1 MRGSDS
7 YLSIKTFTF
16 VSGALC
22 LLYCFLFSPI
32 TYEAQG
38 DSPAYIELARQI
50 FDLPGAGTTD
60 LSARSPLYSVIIG
73 IFILVFGEAGY
84 LIPLMTFQ
92 YFLIFLSSLFIYKIF
107 LQLTGK
113 RGVAFFAGL
122 TGILNLTTIFFGFMI
137 LSETLALFLFTL
149 TAWLLMKYYQEEG
162 TGIVILTGLVM
173 GMLILA
179 RYNMIGMPVVVAGL
193 LIIVFVFKKHK
204 GGLSQALRD
213 LSLFVVS
220 MLLILNIWAFRN
232 YLTNDRYELLPRHHT
247 GQRWAVPATIN
258 PSDSV
263 SNEYS
268 EVLQIFLKTREDLLV
283 RAENRQYRKSS
294 LLEYNIIEK
303 INDYFRPAVS
313 GYLLYR
319 DSEEELLNYYHLEIN
334 PEGIRALNARLKPFY
349 DEIAAQNRK
358 EIRRFRTYS
367 FLYSFKHISP
377 TLPGNA
383 PANLNILPSFILKAY
398 KVIFILMMV
407 MVFAGSVIHT
417 VYILLRREKFSRSLE
432 WIILYGIIWYFPVVN
447 WYANVLGD
455 ANRFRYPADMVITGL
470 FISYIWVFYRRFFR
484 SENPQIH
491 SGT

>member
-1 MRGSDS
+1 
-7 YLSIKTFTF
+7 
-16 VSGALC
+16 
-22 LLYCFLFSPI
+22 
-32 TYEAQG
+32 
-38 DSPAYIELARQI
+38 
-50 FDLPGAGTTD
+50 
-60 LSARSPLYSVIIG
+60 
-73 IFILVFGEAGY
+73 
-84 LIPLMTFQ
+84 MTFQ
-92 YFLIFLSSLFIYKIF
+92 YFLIFLSSIFIYKIF

-113 RGVAFFAGL
+113 RGIAFFAGL
-122 TGILNLTTIFFGFMI
+122 TGILNLTTVFFGFMI

-149 TAWLLMKYYQEEG
+149 SAWLLIKYYQEG
-162 TGIVILTGLVM
+162 STVLAILTGLTL

-179 RYNMIGMPVVVAGL
+179 RYNMIGLPVVVAGL
-193 LIIVFVFKKHK
+193 LIIVFVFKKQK
-204 GGLSQALRD
+204 GGMSQALRD
-213 LSLFVVS
+213 ISLFTVS

-232 YLTNDRYELLPRHHT
+232 YLTYGRYELLPRHHT
-247 GQRWAVPATIN
+247 GQRWAVPATID

-263 SNEYS
+263 SNEYY

-303 INDYFRPAVS
+303 INDHFRPDVS

-319 DSEEELLNYYHLEIN
+319 DSEEELLNYYHLEQN
-334 PEGIRALNARLKPFY
+334 PEGIRSLNTKLKPFY

-407 MVFAGSVIHT
+407 MVFAGSIIHT
-417 VYILLRREKFSRSLE
+417 IYIMLRRERLRQSLQ

-455 ANRFRYPADMVITGL
+455 ANRFRYPADMIITGL
-470 FISYIWVFYRRFFR
+470 FISYVWFFYRRFFR
-484 SENPQIH
+484 SGNHGIY
-491 SGT
+491 SGN

>member
-1 MRGSDS
+1 MRRGDS
-7 YLSIKTFTF
+7 YLNIKTFTF

-38 DSPAYIELARQI
+38 DSPSYIELARQI

-73 IFILVFGEAGY
+73 LFILVFGEAGY

-122 TGILNLTTIFFGFMI
+122 TGILNLTTIFFGFMV

-149 TAWLLMKYYQEEG
+149 TAWLLMKYYQEGSAG
-162 TGIVILTGLVM
+162 TAILTGLVV

-179 RYNMIGMPVVVAGL
+179 RYNMIGMPVVVVGL
-193 LIIVFVFKKHK
+193 LIIVFVFKKQK
-204 GGLSQALRD
+204 GGLSQAVRD
-213 LSLFVVS
+213 ISLFVVS

-247 GQRWAVPATIN
+247 GQRWAVPATID
-258 PSDSV
+258 PSDNV
-263 SNEYS
+263 SPEYR
-268 EVLQIFLKTREDLLV
+268 EVLDIFLRTREELLV
-283 RAENRQYRKSS
+283 REENREYRKSS
-294 LLEYNIIEK
+294 LLEYGVIKK
-303 INDYFRPAVS
+303 INDYFRSDVS
-313 GYLLYR
+313 GYLLYK
-319 DSEEELLNYYHLEIN
+319 DSEEELLHYYILEKN
-334 PEGIRALNARLKPFY
+334 TEGIRALNDKLKPFY
-349 DEIAAQNRK
+349 NEIAAQNKR
-358 EIRRFRTYS
+358 EIRRLRTYS
-367 FLYSFKHISP
+367 LLYTFKHISP
-377 TLPGNA
+377 TLPENA

-407 MVFAGSVIHT
+407 MVFAGSIIHI
-417 VYILLRREKFSRSLE
+417 VYMILRRERFRQSLQ
-432 WIILYGIIWYFPVVN
+432 WIIMYGIIWYFPIVN

-455 ANRFRYPADMVITGL
+455 ANRFRYPADMLIIGVFVAFCFYL
-470 FISYIWVFYRRFFR
+470 FKYQFKFR
-484 SENPQIH
+484 GKPNN
-491 SGT
+491 